1 MPEVF
6 NLPTKEQFDLMN
18 QHLGKIANTRVQE
31 DYSNAP
37 GGKFLLAGDKN
48 AGFFGFVPASDL
60 ITGDQLALD
69 VGISAGTSQFSDTPW
84 IKYIYKARIC
94 FIPVKTIRRSV
105 PWNAI
110 YEAGAVYASND
121 EGTLPPNGRIGTQLS
136 ISASDNSINTTGG
149 DFKGDKSAEM
159 DYADT
164 VAAVGDT
171 VVLKGWANSANNGEF
186 TVSSIT
192 DNKIVLSGGTLV
204 TESGNKNGRIYPK
217 ANAVTQNKVVTI
229 NGLKYRVRL
238 MRGAASDPTD
248 SYANSDRGS
257 IGPDNEWNAIILPLH
272 EHAKLQNWNYPT
284 YAGTTEDWGVYLTDA
299 DLITHHTFDSGN
311 YTWCQE
317 TRDDAQTY
325 RRVDRG
331 HLGASTLY
339 ANYSWSVHPT
349 YGWRPVL
356 ELLG

>member
-1 MPEVF
+1 MAEIF
-6 NLPTKEQFDLMN
+6 NLPAKEQFDLMN
-18 QHLGKIANTRVQE
+18 QHLEKIANTRVQE

-60 ITGDQLALD
+60 ITGDQIALD
-69 VGISAGTSQFSDTPW
+69 VGISAGTLQFSDTPW
-84 IKYIYKARIC
+84 IKYIFKGRIC
-94 FIPVKTIRRSV
+94 FIPVKPIRHSTT
-105 PWNAI
+105 WNAI

-136 ISASDNSINTTGG
+136 ISATDNSINTTTEH
-149 DFKGDKSAEM
+149 FKGDKSSGM

-192 DNKIVLSGGTLV
+192 DTKIVLSGGSLV
-204 TESGNKNGRIYPK
+204 TESGNKKGRIYPK

-238 MRGAASDPTD
+238 IHGAASDPVD
-248 SYANSDRGS
+248 SYANADRGS

-272 EHAKLQNWNYPT
+272 EHAKLQNWNYPA

-299 DLITHHTFDSGN
+299 DLITHHTFGSGN

-317 TRDDAQTY
+317 TRDDSATW
-325 RRVDRG
+325 RRVVRG
-331 HLGASTLY
+331 NYGASCLD
-339 ANYSWSVHPT
+339 AI
-349 YGWRPVL
+349 
-356 ELLG
+356 LLVGYEFARRLAPCS